1 MTITSV
7 KPWRRFA
14 WAQSRVSS
22 ILPGNQMVFFI
33 LATVVVVDII
43 LTYEPFLP
51 LSVDKPKHEGDE
63 EFVADVK

>member
-1 MTITSV
+1 L
-7 KPWRRFA
+7 
-14 WAQSRVSS
+14 

-51 LSVDKPKHEGDE
+51 LSVDKPKHEGVDE
-63 EFVADVK
+63 VVADVK

>member
-1 MTITSV
+1 
-7 KPWRRFA
+7 
-14 WAQSRVSS
+14 
-22 ILPGNQMVFFI
+22 MVFFI

-51 LSVDKPKHEGDE
+51 LSVDKPKHEGDD